1 MAIIPQAHLF
11 DWQDLDAASDLDR
24 FRLVLLALPDEPL
37 VRFLERRRG
46 HGRDDYPV
54 RPTWNAVIAGIVFQ
68 HVSSASLLRELSRNA
83 ELRQLCGFDPALGEA
98 AVPTQDAFGRF
109 LALLIEYRDHLT
121 IMFHQLVDELH
132 QVLPDLGAKTAI
144 DSTAIPSHGKPVGD
158 DDKRT
163 LWKGA
168 DKTRPLYP
176 NRVDSFVYDE
186 DGHVYCLCP
195 TTTEQREL
203 AFCGFESERGTLKYR
218 CPAAACGLSCAGRAE
233 CQRRAP
239 LGVGDYGRVIRV
251 PLELDRRIFTPI
263 ARTTAKWDKTY
274 DRRTAVERV
283 NARLDRVLGFE
294 LHFIRGADKMQ
305 TRITLALI
313 VMLAMALGRIRVGQA
328 DQMRSL
334 VAPVRRAA

>member
-24 FRLVLLALPDEPL
+24 FRLVLLSLPDEPFRGQRADGSSWEKVTKWFGYKLHL
-37 VRFLERRRG
+37 VVDSVYELPIGFELTPASSSDCPELIPMTEQLQVE
-46 HGRDDYPV
+46 HPELH
-54 RPTWNAVIAGIVFQ
+54 AGIEEMTADKGYD
-68 HVSSASLLRELSRNA
+68 SIANNRDLL
-83 ELRQLCGFDPALGEA
+83 D
-98 AVPTQDAFGRF
+98 
-109 LALLIEYRDHLT
+109 DHE
-121 IMFHQLVDELH
+121 V
-132 QVLPDLGAKTAI
+132 
-144 DSTAIPSHGKPVGD
+144 KPVI
-158 DDKRT
+158 DKRT

-176 NRVDSFVYDE
+176 DRVDSFVYDE

-195 TTTEQREL
+195 ATAEQREL

-218 CPAAACGLSCAGRAE
+218 CPAAACGLTCAGRAE

-239 LGVGDYGRVIRV
+239 LGVGDFGRVIRV

-263 ARTTAKWDKTY
+263 ARPTAKWDKTY
-274 DRRTAVERV
+274 NRRTAVERV
-283 NARLDRVLGFE
+283 NARLDRVLGLE
-294 LHFIRGADKMQ
+294 LHFIRGQDKMQ
-305 TRITLALI
+305 TRVTLALI

-334 VAPVRRAA
+334 VAPVQRAA